1 MTKLITFPTKHIN
14 LVEEICKNDDVLSE
28 KMAFLILNEAA
39 KVSQSDNIKPIV
51 AVIHKYLSIEDN
63 LKQKRI

>member
-1 MTKLITFPTKHIN
+1 
-14 LVEEICKNDDVLSE
+14 
-28 KMAFLILNEAA
+28 MAFLILNEAA

-63 LKQKRI
+63 IKQKRI